1 MIFLIV
7 IAVIFAY
14 APTAVWMLDRGGV
27 RKLWLTFGIAFF
39 SIVLFA
45 LVVSKIYDVRNTAK
59 LVLFV
64 CGFGGSTLLL
74 STVFLHLGHY
84 FHWGK
89 SARAFAA
96 IGGAI
101 IGVLIGMLLVVYGLR
116 SW

>member
-27 RKLWLTFGIAFF
+27 RKLWLTFVIAFLL
-39 SIVLFA
+39 IVCVA
-45 LVVSKIYDVRNTAK
+45 LVVSAIYKVPNTAR
-59 LVLFV
+59 LVLFA
-64 CGFGGSTLLL
+64 CGFGGSTLLCT
-74 STVFLHLGHY
+74 TVVLHLS
-84 FHWGK
+84 HWFGLGQ
-89 SARAFAA
+89 STRALAA

-101 IGVLIGMLLVVYGLR
+101 IGVLIGMLLVVYGLH